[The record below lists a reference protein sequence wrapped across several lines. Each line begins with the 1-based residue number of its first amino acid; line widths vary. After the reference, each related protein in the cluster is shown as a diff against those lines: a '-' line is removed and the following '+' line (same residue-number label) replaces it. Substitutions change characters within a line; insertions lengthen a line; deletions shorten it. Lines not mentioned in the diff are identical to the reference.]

1 MRRLLI
7 CSTIAAVLF
16 AISPFGARAQK
27 DNRSTGPGGGFYSG
41 PGGALSSGPG
51 GGLYSG
57 PGGAL
62 SSGPCGGLS
71 TGPAC
76 KLEK

>member
-16 AISPFGARAQK
+16 TISPFGARAQY
-27 DNRSTGPGGGFYSG
+27 NRWTG

>member
-16 AISPFGARAQK
+16 TISPFGARAQY
-27 DNRSTGPGGGFYSG
+27 NRWTGPGGGLSTGPGGGLSTRPGGGLYNG

-51 GGLYSG
+51 GGL
-57 PGGAL
+57 
-62 SSGPCGGLS
+62 
-71 TGPAC
+71 
-76 KLEK
+76 

>member
-16 AISPFGARAQK
+16 TVSPFGARAQK
-27 DNRSTGPGGGFYSG
+27 SYNRSTGPGSA
-41 PGGALSSGPG
+41 GGALSSGPG

-62 SSGPCGGLS
+62 SSGPCGGPFDRASL
-71 TGPAC
+71 
-76 KLEK
+76 

>member
-16 AISPFGARAQK
+16 TISPFGARAQK
-27 DNRSTGPGGGFYSG
+27 WYNRSTGPGGG
-41 PGGALSSGPG
+41 LSTGPG
-51 GGLYSG
+51 GGLSTG

>member
-16 AISPFGARAQK
+16 TISPFGARAQK
-27 DNRSTGPGGGFYSG
+27 WYNQSTGPGGGLSTG
-41 PGGALSSGPG
+41 PGVGLSTGPG
-51 GGLYSG
+51 GGLSTG
-57 PGGAL
+57 PGGGR
-62 SSGPCGGLS
+62 STGPCGGLS

-76 KLEK
+76 

>member
-16 AISPFGARAQK
+16 TISPFGARAQK
-27 DNRSTGPGGGFYSG
+27 DNRSTGPGGG
-41 PGGALSSGPG
+41 
-51 GGLYSG
+51 LYSG
-57 PGGAL
+57 PGGPL
-62 SSGPCGGLS
+62 SGGPCGGLS

>member
-16 AISPFGARAQK
+16 SISPFGARAQK
-27 DNRSTGPGGGFYSG
+27 GYNQSTGPGGGLSTG
-41 PGGALSSGPG
+41 PGGRLSTGPG
-51 GGLYSG
+51 GG
-57 PGGAL
+57 L